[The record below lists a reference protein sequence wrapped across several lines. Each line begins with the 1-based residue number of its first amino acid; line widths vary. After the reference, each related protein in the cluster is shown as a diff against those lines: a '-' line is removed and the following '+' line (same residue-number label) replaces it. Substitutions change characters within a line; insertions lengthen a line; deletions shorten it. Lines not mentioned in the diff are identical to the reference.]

1 MEIASRESLLNR
13 TNRRYTEVT
22 VDGVKYRIQSLTEG
36 EKSRYENSIT
46 NSKGSVK
53 LQARM
58 QLLIATVVDDE
69 GNRLFTSDDYSA
81 MAQVD
86 GALTGKLFNAAIEH
100 CGFQEADIDELV
112 KNSEATRNGSS
123 V

>member
-69 GNRLFTSDDYSA
+69 GNRLFPSDDYSA

-86 GALTGKLFNAAIEH
+86 GALTGKLFNEAIEH